1 MHPWFHLLVRVSKPI
16 LSTLVYAGA
25 NSFLS
30 SIQSELKNQQNH
42 HTKRMLDSVGIKEQ
56 QLGEIQ
62 DSLQNV
68 ISAIGLDD
76 FEEFK
81 GSLSQ
86 QDLSNQ
92 KQQPWE
98 QDKSLQQ
105 QLIVQQQQ
113 NLWQM
118 VATAQQTTLRQLPE
132 INKNLEHWPLRLS
145 PAQLQK
151 SSAADV
157 PLPLRIFLI
166 PPLVPFQGLEG
177 IALKTQEIEQKLA
190 QGLREFLSQNYSSH
204 SQVRPTEFLGGAWQ
218 SQNFHGEASIKM
230 LFEQLKE
237 QPTLILES
245 EIEGDYLNLRIAYW
259 DLGQEKYCY
268 ETILRLSYRE
278 LLEESVIARALKW
291 KDTRERLLAL
301 GKNPEDIDR
310 LGGKNAINLAIW
322 LEAEQLQAA
331 GIDIKELA
339 FDYQIDRKDLETL
352 CQFVTVCHCLVAGWV
367 ADFYYLVN
375 YDLPPHLPQILPQLT
390 KQELSEPKSR
400 QAALCVTGAIY
411 QSVFSA
417 LAHQRADG
425 LHLLALK
432 LAQSLAHLPD
442 KFLAREQLYN
452 SFQIWLKQH
461 QLFPIEGREDLD
473 KVELTLT
480 LKDREYLETL
490 KTCLSELGDE
500 SGLRQVQELLRKLN
514 NFKIPTRPPQLTNC
528 SLLHTFTLGAGK
540 ATPLAISPDGGILIS
555 ISDRRTIELCPFQ
568 PRGWQTASSLK
579 LAAHQG
585 EILTFTLSP
594 DGKTIA
600 SSDRTENRSYIK
612 IWNLQTG
619 NLQLTLFGHRQPIR
633 SLAISTYHS
642 HSECQFLASGSH
654 KIKLWDLSTGESFQT
669 LFGHKQWVS
678 CLAISNDARTLISGS
693 EDTTI
698 RIWDLTTGDLI
709 RTLKGHQ
716 GCVRSLTISPD
727 GRTLISG
734 SDDHTIKLWDL
745 EAGKLLY
752 TFIGHSGAIRALT
765 ISTNNQHLISGSE
778 DKTIKMW
785 HLQTKQLLRTLRGHA
800 APVKAI
806 AISPDGQTLA
816 SGSSDRTI
824 KIWQARQELL

>member
-1 MHPWFHLLVRVSKPI
+1 MHQWFHLLVQVSKPI
-16 LSTLVYAGA
+16 LSTLVYAGT

-30 SIQSELKNQQNH
+30 SIQSELKNQQKH
-42 HTKRMLDSVGIKEQ
+42 HTKKMLDSVGIKEQ
-56 QLGEIQ
+56 QLNRIQ
-62 DSLQNV
+62 DFQEERLNV

-76 FEEFK
+76 FDEFR
-81 GSLSQ
+81 GSPSQ
-86 QDLSNQ
+86 QELSNQ
-92 KQQPWE
+92 QQQPWE

-105 QLIVQQQQ
+105 HFFAQQQQ

-118 VATAQQTTLRQLPE
+118 VATAQPTTLRQLPE
-132 INKNLEHWPLRLS
+132 IHQNLEHWPLRLL
-145 PAQLQK
+145 PAQLQT

-166 PPLVPFQGLEG
+166 PPKVPFQGFEG
-177 IALKTQEIEQKLA
+177 IGLETQEIEQKLA

-218 SQNFHGEASIKM
+218 SHNFHGEASIKM
-230 LFEQLKE
+230 LFEKLKE

-278 LLEESVIARALKW
+278 LLCESVIARALKW

-301 GKNPEDIDR
+301 GKNLEEIER
-310 LGGKNAINLAIW
+310 LGGKNALNLAIW

-339 FDYQIDRKDLETL
+339 FEYQIDRKDWETL
-352 CQFVTVCHCLVAGWV
+352 CQFVTICHCLVTGWV

-400 QAALCVTGAIY
+400 QAAGSVTGAIY

-432 LAQSLAHLPD
+432 LAQSLVHLPD
-442 KFLAREQLYN
+442 KLLASEHLYN

-473 KVELTLT
+473 KIELTLT

-500 SGLRQVQELLRKLN
+500 SGLSQVQELLRKVHN
-514 NFKIPTRPPQLTNC
+514 CKTPTQPPQLTNC
-528 SLLHTFTLGAGK
+528 SLLHTFTPGAGK
-540 ATPLAISPDGGILIS
+540 AAPLAISPDGGILIS
-555 ISDRRTIELCPFQ
+555 ISDRRTIELRSFQ
-568 PRGWQTASSLK
+568 GGGRPTDSSLK

-600 SSDRTENRSYIK
+600 SSDRTAYRSYIK

-619 NLQLTLFGHRQPIR
+619 TLQLTLFGHRQPIR
-633 SLAISTYHS
+633 SLAISAYHS
-642 HSECQFLASGSH
+642 HNKSQFIASGSH

-678 CLAISNDARTLISGS
+678 CLAISTDARTLISGS

-716 GCVRSLTISPD
+716 GCIRSLTLSPD

-734 SDDHTIKLWDL
+734 SDDQTIKLWDL
-745 EAGKLLY
+745 KTGKLLY
-752 TFIGHSGAIRALT
+752 TFIGHSGAVRALT
-765 ISTNNQHLISGSE
+765 ICTKSQHLISGSE

-785 HLQTKQLLRTLRGHA
+785 HLQTKKLLRTLRGHA

-824 KIWQARQELL
+824 KIWQAR

>member
-1 MHPWFHLLVRVSKPI
+1 MHQWFHLLAQVSKPI
-16 LSTLVYAGA
+16 LSTLVYAGT

-30 SIQSELKNQQNH
+30 SIQSELEKQQKH
-42 HTKRMLDSVGIKEQ
+42 HTKKMLDSVGIKEQ
-56 QLGEIQ
+56 QFGEIQ

-76 FEEFK
+76 FDEFK
-81 GSLSQ
+81 GSL
-86 QDLSNQ
+86 
-92 KQQPWE
+92 P
-98 QDKSLQQ
+98 QQ
-105 QLIVQQQQ
+105 QLIAQQHD
-113 NLWQM
+113 LWQM

-132 INKNLEHWPLRLS
+132 IHKNLEHWPLRLS
-145 PAQLQK
+145 PAQLQTA
-151 SSAADV
+151 SAADV
-157 PLPLRIFLI
+157 SLPLRIFLI
-166 PPLVPFQGLEG
+166 PPKVPFQGFAEIG
-177 IALKTQEIEQKLA
+177 LKTQEIEQKLT

-245 EIEGDYLNLRIAYW
+245 EIEGDYLNLRLAYW
-259 DLGQEKYCY
+259 DIGQEKYCY

-291 KDTRERLLAL
+291 QDTRERLLAL

-310 LGGKNAINLAIW
+310 LGGKNALNLATW

-331 GIDIKELA
+331 GIDIKELT
-339 FDYQIDRKDLETL
+339 FEYQIDRKDWEAL
-352 CQFVTVCHCLVAGWV
+352 CQFVSICHCLVTGWV

-375 YDLPPHLPQILPQLT
+375 YDLPPHLPQIIPQLT
-390 KQELSEPKSR
+390 KQELSERKSR
-400 QAALCVTGAIY
+400 QAALQVTGAIY

-417 LAHQRADG
+417 LAHQRTDG

-442 KFLAREQLYN
+442 KVLASKQLDQ
-452 SFQIWLKQH
+452 SFQIWLKQR
-461 QLFPIEGREDLD
+461 QLFSIEGSEDLA
-473 KVELTLT
+473 KIESPLLRRKTTEPAVTGVPQLTFT
-480 LKDREYLETL
+480 PKDREYLETL

-500 SGLRQVQELLRKLN
+500 SGLKQVKQLLRKLN
-514 NFKIPTRPPQLTNC
+514 NCKTPTQHPQLSNC
-528 SLLHTFTLGAGK
+528 SLLHSFTPGGGIAV
-540 ATPLAISPDGGILIS
+540 PLAIKPDGGILIS
-555 ISDRRTIELCPFQ
+555 ISDRSTIELHSFQ
-568 PRGWQTASSLK
+568 GGGRQAANRLK

-594 DGKTIA
+594 NGKTLA
-600 SSDRTENRSYIK
+600 SSDLTANRSYIK

-619 NLQLTLFGHRQPIR
+619 NLQRTLFGHKQPIR

-642 HSECQFLASGSH
+642 YNKSQFIASGSH
-654 KIKLWDLSTGESFQT
+654 KIKLWDLATGESFQT
-669 LFGHKQWVS
+669 LFGHKQWVT
-678 CLAISNDARTLISGS
+678 CLAISPDARILISGS
-693 EDTTI
+693 TDTTI

-716 GCVRSLTISPD
+716 GGIRSLTLSPD
-727 GRTLISG
+727 RRTLISG
-734 SDDHTIKLWDL
+734 SDDQTIKLWDL
-745 EAGKLLY
+745 KTGQLLY
-752 TFIGHSGAIRALT
+752 TLIGHSGAVRALT
-765 ISTNNQHLISGSE
+765 ICTKSQHLISGSE

-785 HLQTKQLLRTLRGHA
+785 HLQTKKLLRTLRGHA

-816 SGSSDRTI
+816 SGSSDQTI
-824 KIWQARQELL
+824 KIWQARQA

>member
-16 LSTLVYAGA
+16 LSTLVYAGT
-25 NSFLS
+25 NSLLS
-30 SIQSELKNQQNH
+30 SIQSELKKQQNH

-56 QLGEIQ
+56 QFGEIQ

-76 FEEFK
+76 FDEFK
-81 GSLSQ
+81 GTL
-86 QDLSNQ
+86 
-92 KQQPWE
+92 P
-98 QDKSLQQ
+98 QQ
-105 QLIVQQQQ
+105 QLIAQQQD
-113 NLWQM
+113 LWQM
-118 VATAQQTTLRQLPE
+118 VAIAQQTTLRQLPE
-132 INKNLEHWPLRLS
+132 IHKNLEHWPLRLS
-145 PAQLQK
+145 PAQLQT
-151 SSAADV
+151 SSTADV

-166 PPLVPFQGLEG
+166 PPKVPFQGFEG
-177 IALKTQEIEQKLA
+177 IGLKTQEIEQKLT
-190 QGLREFLSQNYSSH
+190 QGLREFLSENYSSH
-204 SQVRPTEFLGGAWQ
+204 CQVRPTEFLGGAWQ
-218 SQNFHGEASIKM
+218 SHNFHGEASIKM
-230 LFEQLKE
+230 LFEKLKE

-245 EIEGDYLNLRIAYW
+245 EIEGDNLNLRIAYW
-259 DLGQEKYCY
+259 DLEQEKYCY

-301 GKNPEDIDR
+301 GKNPEDIER
-310 LGGKNAINLAIW
+310 LGGKNALNLAIW

-331 GIDIKELA
+331 GIDIKELV
-339 FDYQIDRKDLETL
+339 FEYQLDRKDLETL
-352 CQFVTVCHCLVAGWV
+352 CQFVTICHCLVTGWV

-390 KQELSEPKSR
+390 KQELSEPKPR
-400 QAALCVTGAIY
+400 QAALRVTGAIY

-417 LAHQRADG
+417 LANQRADC

-432 LAQSLAHLPD
+432 FAQSLAHLPD
-442 KFLAREQLYN
+442 KFLAREQLHN
-452 SFQIWLKQH
+452 SFQIWLQQR
-461 QLFPIEGREDLD
+461 QLFSIEGGEDLANI
-473 KVELTLT
+473 ELTLT
-480 LKDREYLETL
+480 LKDREYLEAL
-490 KTCLSELGDE
+490 KTSLSELGDE
-500 SGLRQVQELLRKLN
+500 SGLSQVKELLRKVDNCKTL
-514 NFKIPTRPPQLTNC
+514 TQHPQLTNC
-528 SLLHTFTLGAGK
+528 SLLHSFTPGEGI
-540 ATPLAISPDGGILIS
+540 ATPLIISPDGGILIS
-555 ISDRRTIELCPFQ
+555 ISDQLCWCAERNRSTIELRSFQ
-568 PRGWQTASSLK
+568 RGAGRPTNSSLK

-594 DGKTIA
+594 DGKTLA
-600 SSDRTENRSYIK
+600 SSDRTANRSYIK

-619 NLQLTLFGHRQPIR
+619 NLQRTLFGHKQPIR

-642 HSECQFLASGSH
+642 HSDRQFLASGSH

-678 CLAISNDARTLISGS
+678 CLAISPDSRTLISGS
-693 EDTTI
+693 EDTNI

-734 SDDHTIKLWDL
+734 SDDQTIKLWDL
-745 EAGKLLY
+745 KTGQLLY
-752 TFIGHSGAIRALT
+752 TFIGHSGAVRALT
-765 ISTNNQHLISGSE
+765 ICTKSQHLISGSE

-785 HLQTKQLLRTLRGHA
+785 HLQTKNLLRTLIGHA
-800 APVKAI
+800 APIKAI

-824 KIWQARQELL
+824 KIWQARQA

>member
-1 MHPWFHLLVRVSKPI
+1 MHQWFHLLAQVSKPI
-16 LSTLVYAGA
+16 LSTLVYAGT

-42 HTKRMLDSVGIKEQ
+42 HTKRMLDSMGIKEQ

-62 DSLQNV
+62 DSLQKV

-76 FEEFK
+76 FDEFQ
-81 GSLSQ
+81 GSL
-86 QDLSNQ
+86 
-92 KQQPWE
+92 P
-98 QDKSLQQ
+98 QQ
-105 QLIVQQQQ
+105 QLIAQQQE
-113 NLWQM
+113 LWQM

-132 INKNLEHWPLRLS
+132 IHKNLEHWPLRLL
-145 PAQLQK
+145 PAQLQTA
-151 SSAADV
+151 SAADV

-166 PPLVPFQGLEG
+166 PPKVPFQGFEG
-177 IALKTQEIEQKLA
+177 IGLETQEIEQKLA

-204 SQVRPTEFLGGAWQ
+204 CQVRPTEFLGGAWQ
-218 SQNFHGEASIKM
+218 SHNFHGEASIKM
-230 LFEQLKE
+230 LFEKLKE

-245 EIEGDYLNLRIAYW
+245 EIEGDYLNLRLAYW

-291 KDTRERLLAL
+291 KDTRELLLAL
-301 GKNPEDIDR
+301 GKNLEDIDR
-310 LGGKNAINLAIW
+310 LGGKNAVNLAIW

-331 GIDIKELA
+331 GIDIKELT
-339 FDYQIDRKDLETL
+339 FDYQIDRQDLETL

-367 ADFYYLVN
+367 VDFYYLVN
-375 YDLPPHLPQILPQLT
+375 YDLPPHLPQILPELT
-390 KQELSEPKSR
+390 KQQLSEPKSR
-400 QAALCVTGAIY
+400 QAALRVTGAIY
-411 QSVFSA
+411 HSVFSA
-417 LAHQRADG
+417 LAQQRADD

-452 SFQIWLKQH
+452 SFQIWLQQH
-461 QLFPIEGREDLD
+461 QLFPMEGSENLANI
-473 KVELTLT
+473 ELTLT

-500 SGLRQVQELLRKLN
+500 SGLKQVQKLLRKLN
-514 NFKIPTRPPQLTNC
+514 NCKTPTQPPQLTNC
-528 SLLHTFTLGAGK
+528 SLLHTFTPGAGT
-540 ATPLAISPDGGILIS
+540 AAPLAISPDGRILIS
-555 ISDRRTIELCPFQ
+555 ISDRSTIELRSFKG
-568 PRGWQTASSLK
+568 RGRHTASSLK

-600 SSDRTENRSYIK
+600 SSDRTASRSYIK

-619 NLQLTLFGHRQPIR
+619 NLQRTLFGHKQPIR
-633 SLAISTYHS
+633 SLAIGTYHS
-642 HSECQFLASGSH
+642 HSPRQFLASGSH

-678 CLAISNDARTLISGS
+678 CLAINTDARILISGS
-693 EDTTI
+693 DDTTI

-716 GCVRSLTISPD
+716 GCIRSLTISPD

-734 SDDHTIKLWDL
+734 SDDQTIKLWDL
-745 EAGKLLY
+745 KTGQLLY
-752 TFIGHSGAIRALT
+752 TFIGHSGAVRALT
-765 ISTNNQHLISGSE
+765 ICTKSQHLISGSE

-785 HLQTKQLLRTLRGHA
+785 HLQTKELRRTLRGHA

-824 KIWQARQELL
+824 KIWQARQA

>member
-1 MHPWFHLLVRVSKPI
+1 MHQWFHLLVQVSKPI
-16 LSTLVYAGA
+16 LSTLVYAGT

-30 SIQSELKNQQNH
+30 SIQSELKNQQKH
-42 HTKRMLDSVGIKEQ
+42 HTKKMLDSVGIKEQ
-56 QLGEIQ
+56 QLNRIQ
-62 DSLQNV
+62 DFQEERLNV

-76 FEEFK
+76 FDEFR
-81 GSLSQ
+81 GSPSQ
-86 QDLSNQ
+86 QELSNQ
-92 KQQPWE
+92 QQQPWE

-105 QLIVQQQQ
+105 HFFAQQQQ

-118 VATAQQTTLRQLPE
+118 VATAQPTTLRQLPE
-132 INKNLEHWPLRLS
+132 IHKNLEHWPLRLL
-145 PAQLQK
+145 PAQLQTA
-151 SSAADV
+151 SAADV

-166 PPLVPFQGLEG
+166 PPKVPFQGFEG
-177 IALKTQEIEQKLA
+177 IGLETQEIEQKLA

-218 SQNFHGEASIKM
+218 SRNFHGEASIKM
-230 LFEQLKE
+230 LFEKLKE

-278 LLEESVIARALKW
+278 LLCESVIARALKW

-301 GKNPEDIDR
+301 GKNLEEIER
-310 LGGKNAINLAIW
+310 LGGKNALNLAIW

-339 FDYQIDRKDLETL
+339 FEYQIDRKDWETL
-352 CQFVTVCHCLVAGWV
+352 CQFVTICHCLVTGWV

-375 YDLPPHLPQILPQLT
+375 YDLPPHLPQIIPQLT
-390 KQELSEPKSR
+390 KQELSEPQSR
-400 QAALCVTGAIY
+400 QAVGSVTGAIY

-432 LAQSLAHLPD
+432 LAQSLVHLPD
-442 KFLAREQLYN
+442 KFLASKQLYN

-461 QLFPIEGREDLD
+461 QLFPIEGRENLD
-473 KVELTLT
+473 NIELTLT
-480 LKDREYLETL
+480 VKDREYLETL
-490 KTCLSELGDE
+490 KTCLSELRDE
-500 SGLRQVQELLRKLN
+500 SGLSQVQELLRKVHN
-514 NFKIPTRPPQLTNC
+514 CKTPTQPPQLTNC
-528 SLLHTFTLGAGK
+528 SLLHTFTPGAGK

-555 ISDRRTIELCPFQ
+555 ISDRRTIELRSFQ
-568 PRGWQTASSLK
+568 GGGRQTASSLK

-600 SSDRTENRSYIK
+600 SSDRTAYRSYIK

-619 NLQLTLFGHRQPIR
+619 TLQLTLFGHRQPIR
-633 SLAISTYHS
+633 SLAISAYHS
-642 HSECQFLASGSH
+642 HNKSQFIASGSH

-678 CLAISNDARTLISGS
+678 CLAISTDARTLISGS

-716 GCVRSLTISPD
+716 GCIRSLTISPD
-727 GRTLISG
+727 GQTLISG
-734 SDDHTIKLWDL
+734 SDDQTIKLWDL
-745 EAGKLLY
+745 KTGKLLY
-752 TFIGHSGAIRALT
+752 TFIGHSGAVRALT
-765 ISTNNQHLISGSE
+765 ICTKSQHLISGSE

-785 HLQTKQLLRTLRGHA
+785 HLQTKELLRTLIGHT

-816 SGSSDRTI
+816 SGSGERTI
-824 KIWQARQELL
+824 KIWQAR